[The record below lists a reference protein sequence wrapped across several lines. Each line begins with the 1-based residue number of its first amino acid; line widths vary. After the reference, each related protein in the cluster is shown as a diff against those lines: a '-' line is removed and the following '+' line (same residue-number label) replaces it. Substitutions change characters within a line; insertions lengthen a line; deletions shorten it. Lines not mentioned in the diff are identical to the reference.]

1 MAVDGLS
8 WLPEWALDNNMLE
21 TSATLVPAPGKSCVL
36 GPGRHASMTSH
47 INISSGQQAFDHGM
61 NAAPPIE
68 FAYVEVFER

>member
-8 WLPEWALDNNMLE
+8 WPPECALDNNMLE
-21 TSATLVPAPGKSCVL
+21 TPATLLAPGK
-36 GPGRHASMTSH
+36 HASMTSH
-47 INISSGQQAFDHGM
+47 NDISSGQQAFDHGM

>member
-8 WLPEWALDNNMLE
+8 WLPEWALDNMLE
-21 TSATLVPAPGKSCVL
+21 TPATLLA
-36 GPGRHASMTSH
+36 PGRHASMTSH
-47 INISSGQQAFDHGM
+47 NDINSGQQAFDHGM

>member
-8 WLPEWALDNNMLE
+8 WLPEWALDNNVLE
-21 TSATLVPAPGKSCVL
+21 TSTTILV
-36 GPGRHASMTSH
+36 PGRHASMTSH
-47 INISSGQQAFDHGM
+47 DNISSGQQAFDHGT